1 MSRTKLIIGF
11 FVVAGIAVFVLMFS
25 VNRDGVNA
33 KEAFAVL
40 EGQMEETSYEHID
53 VQENADGHDEP
64 LHPTLQKRNDL
75 MNQMD
80 ALVVSSF
87 GTSDGAHI
95 AIQTL
100 TWSWMLDIDLDHL
113 YDRFERIVDH
123 YPNVPSIVD
132 LIEAVPEAYKHSR
145 SKQDWLTILDRLSTS
160 TKIENTKFVT
170 LKAIGNIHLLSND
183 LAKAKQAFERLI
195 KSSSPDSDFVEY
207 ARGAIF
213 EIDHLQVGMEAP
225 TFSTKTLDG
234 KEFNL
239 QSLRGKTVLLNFWA
253 SW

>member
-1 MSRTKLIIGF
+1 MSRTKHIIGF
-11 FVVAGIAVFVLMFS
+11 VIVTGLAVFVVLFS
-25 VNRDGVNA
+25 VLPGRANA

-40 EGQMEETSYEHID
+40 EGKMEETSYEHIH
-53 VQENADGHDEP
+53 VQENEDGQTEA

-75 MNQMD
+75 MKQMD
-80 ALVVSSF
+80 ALVVSSV

-95 AIQTL
+95 AIQTI

-132 LIEAVPEAYKHSR
+132 IVDSVPAAYKHSR
-145 SKQDWLTILDRLSTS
+145 SKQNWLQILDRLSTS

-170 LKAIGNIHLLSND
+170 LKAIGNIHLHSND
-183 LAKAKQAFERLI
+183 LIKAKQSFELLI
-195 KSSSPDSDFVEY
+195 KSSPSDSDFVEY
-207 ARGAIF
+207 AKGAIY
-213 EIDHLQVGMEAP
+213 EIDRLQVGMEAP
-225 TFSTKTLDG
+225 AFTTRTLDG
-234 KEFNL
+234 KEFSL
-239 QSLRGKTVLLNFWA
+239 LSLRGKTVLLNFWA